1 MLVGKNNIY
10 VNSKAGFFIFFTDTK
25 MIGTIGFGHTL
36 WRQSAQPHSPLHVRG
51 N

>member
-1 MLVGKNNIY
+1 MLVGKNMVFLY
-10 VNSKAGFFIFFTDTK
+10 FLLVSRMDEGDTK

-36 WRQSAQPHSPLHVRG
+36 WRQSAQPHTPLHVRG